1 MSLRRPIAKGGELKP
16 LCTRLDIHIRN
27 TFPLNKDMTI
37 AIDEV
42 EKIIFRDFA
51 RRVGPCQ

>member
-16 LCTRLDIHIRN
+16 LCTRLVIHIGN
-27 TFPLNKDMTI
+27 TLPLNKDMTI

-42 EKIIFRDFA
+42 EKVIFRGFP

>member
-16 LCTRLDIHIRN
+16 LCTRLVIHIGN
-27 TFPLNKDMTI
+27 TLPLNKDMTI

-42 EKIIFRDFA
+42 EKVILRGFP
-51 RRVGPCQ
+51 RRVGACQ

>member
-16 LCTRLDIHIRN
+16 LCTRLVIHIGN
-27 TFPLNKDMTI
+27 TLPLNKDMTI

-42 EKIIFRDFA
+42 KKVVLRGFP